1 MSLFINICEIVFTVQ
16 SGITYFV
23 KEKIPALSGA
33 LIALIL
39 KKQGWLMC
47 RFKLHL
53 DNMMVSQNFPVIFG
67 AELFEIVSLSQL
79 LGLKS

>member
-39 KKQGWLMC
+39 KKQG
-47 RFKLHL
+47 
-53 DNMMVSQNFPVIFG
+53 
-67 AELFEIVSLSQL
+67 
-79 LGLKS
+79 